1 MDPVA
6 TAGDKAAAG
15 AHTNKATAL
24 LLPAAL
30 AHLEQLLAAAQRAK
44 HAASRPQHA
53 QHESARGNAA
63 SGQVHIEAGDGHTAQ
78 TDAVRLFYEKE
89 LMVYLT
95 ARSKSPQGDAFCDA
109 AVCID
114 LFLVLTPDG

>member
-1 MDPVA
+1 M

-15 AHTNKATAL
+15 AHTKEATAL

-30 AHLEQLLAAAQRAK
+30 AHLEHLLAAAQRAK
-44 HAASRPQHA
+44 HAASRPQRAKHA
-53 QHESARGNAA
+53 QHDGARDNAA
-63 SGQVHIEAGDGHTAQ
+63 SGQADAEAGDGHTAQ

-95 ARSKSPQGDAFCDA
+95 ARTKSPQGDAS
-109 AVCID
+109 
-114 LFLVLTPDG
+114 